1 VLIGRFVQFAKL
13 PDAGVPKVGV
23 TRFAVTIV
31 GLVLNTMSPE
41 PVIPV
46 GFTVVAPIVIGE
58 PIVIPPLNVD
68 IPLNVD
74 VPLTDKF
81 PDNVRFVNTGLPFVI

>member
-13 PDAGVPKVGV
+13 PDAGVPRFGATSVGP
-23 TRFAVTIV
+23 
-31 GLVLNTMSPE
+31 VLKTNKPV